1 MSFHRSP
8 PSSPKGQSYSRPYTV
23 SWAKAPPPTDRLITS
38 STNGNNEFG
47 LAEAALSIMQKPTVA
62 EVGDKNTV
70 ATISYN
76 TNRSSSNGGMN
87 NGSMNCDAELQAQQ
101 QAKPGTDDLERI
113 NNGGFSMTI
122 RDDDHSDSGI
132 EHVAVSSIFGVY
144 LIFIHE
150 IHPPFRMSL
159 WTFQKYLE
167 CLAMERM
174 HRMMKMWRRAL
185 QE

>member
-1 MSFHRSP
+1 
-8 PSSPKGQSYSRPYTV
+8 
-23 SWAKAPPPTDRLITS
+23 
-38 STNGNNEFG
+38 
-47 LAEAALSIMQKPTVA
+47 MQKPTVA
-62 EVGDKNTV
+62 EVGDTNTV

-87 NGSMNCDAELQAQQ
+87 NGSMNCDAELQAQH